1 MTQAVRKWSK
11 PVGYGSFLALG
22 YAGAQSRAFSVF
34 RGALRGV
41 K

>member
-1 MTQAVRKWSK
+1 MTQPVEKWSE
-11 PVGYGSFLALG
+11 PVGCGSFLGLG

>member
-1 MTQAVRKWSK
+1 MTWGLPFCTKNVRF
-11 PVGYGSFLALG
+11 GSFLGLG